1 MQTMTNTKNALPS
14 LSSIFGNKKNVATA
28 KKIAFT
34 LAAAALIGLM
44 LAAPDASI
52 AGGGGSEFDDVWNTL
67 KDWTQGTLGR
77 IVSGAFIL
85 VGIIGGIAR
94 QSLMAFALGV
104 GGGMGLY
111 NSPTIVESI
120 MSATL
125 PTAMPAVVQ
134 ICNGLGC

>member
-1 MQTMTNTKNALPS
+1 MTITQKPIPS
-14 LSSIFGNKKNVATA
+14 LSSLFARQELQAKVKKAIFFMFVVAVVGVLVT
-28 KKIAFT
+28 
-34 LAAAALIGLM
+34 
-44 LAAPDASI
+44 APDTAL

-77 IVSGAFIL
+77 IVAGTFIL

-125 PTAMPAVVQ
+125 TSAGPAVVQ